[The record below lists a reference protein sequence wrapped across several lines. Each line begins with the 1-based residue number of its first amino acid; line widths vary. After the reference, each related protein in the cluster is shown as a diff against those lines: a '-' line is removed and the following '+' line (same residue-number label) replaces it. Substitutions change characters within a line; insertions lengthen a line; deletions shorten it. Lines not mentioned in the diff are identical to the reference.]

1 MDLKD
6 KLLQVSERLS
16 KTKDT
21 VKTEEAT
28 KNAFIMPF
36 INALG
41 YDVFDPEEV
50 VPEMDCDLTKSGD
63 KLDYAIM
70 NNGKAIILIECKH
83 CNVNLSLHN
92 SQLSKYYAAS
102 NAKFGILTNGV
113 EYRFFADLDKSNIMD
128 DEPFFIFD
136 MQDFTNEDIE
146 RLKKF
151 HKSYFNE
158 SQILDTAQ
166 ELKYLTALKV
176 ILSGEFNNPSADFVK
191 FLSRQIY
198 KGQVTQNIINLFQ
211 PLVRKSIQDIISDV
225 ISDRLNVALLNEERA
240 EKTTPTEVEEPEEKL
255 PDNVVFYDKETGIAT
270 TTEEL
275 DAFNIV
281 KAILCK
287 DIDPS
292 QIAYKDTK
300 SYFAIGLKKNP
311 SRYWICRVFIGNRA
325 KNITIPTAD
334 WSELHCHE
342 LENLNEIYNHS
353 EALLSILKY
362 YTDKE

>member
-70 NNGKAIILIECKH
+70 NNGKAIILIEYKH

-113 EYRFFADLDKSNIMD
+113 EYRFFAVCLSA
-128 DEPFFIFD
+128 
-136 MQDFTNEDIE
+136 TVL
-146 RLKKF
+146 RT
-151 HKSYFNE
+151 
-158 SQILDTAQ
+158 SQ
-166 ELKYLTALKV
+166 YLL
-176 ILSGEFNNPSADFVK
+176 
-191 FLSRQIY
+191 R
-198 KGQVTQNIINLFQ
+198 
-211 PLVRKSIQDIISDV
+211 
-225 ISDRLNVALLNEERA
+225 
-240 EKTTPTEVEEPEEKL
+240 
-255 PDNVVFYDKETGIAT
+255 
-270 TTEEL
+270 
-275 DAFNIV
+275 
-281 KAILCK
+281 
-287 DIDPS
+287 
-292 QIAYKDTK
+292 
-300 SYFAIGLKKNP
+300 IGLNCIAM
-311 SRYWICRVFIGNRA
+311 SWRILMRYT
-325 KNITIPTAD
+325 TIQK
-334 WSELHCHE
+334 
-342 LENLNEIYNHS
+342 
-353 EALLSILKY
+353 LSY
-362 YTDKE
+362 QY